1 MQPKRKCRVLTTD
14 SRMLWLILACVAGCS
29 VARAPPDDPNP
40 GTQPNVV
47 YYNQIN
53 TSANSTYQRNVV
65 AVMEFLYKNNPPDG
79 YATSLGYGGFPNAV
93 YAHSGCYNMS
103 DQPSCG
109 QCIQNAYT
117 NIQSVNLYAVGGA
130 IWINQ
135 TFQRCR
141 MRYDPSSFE
150 IVPGTLGIVG
160 PNISSPAP
168 APGPGLALGP
178 DPDPDP
184 APAPAPAPPD
194 PAPATGKQN
203 AGTRNGVI
211 AGAVVGGAVFCFV
224 CAVLG
229 FFLLTRRRRESEK
242 SEKCE
247 DFGIIKGLHVVFSY
261 KDLCAAT
268 RGFSVESKLGQG
280 GFGTVYKATL
290 NNGSQVAVKKLS
302 LQSNQGNREFVNEIT
317 IITGIQHRN
326 LVRLKGYCV
335 EADERLLVY
344 EFLNK
349 GSLDRAL
356 FSSGSNVVL
365 DWHSRFQIAIGI
377 ARGLAYLHEES
388 HVQIIHRDI
397 KASNIL
403 LDDKLQPKI
412 SDFGISKLFDL
423 DKGFGFTSTKVAGTL
438 GYMAPEYATR
448 GRLTTKADV
457 FSYGIL
463 VLEIASGRKCV
474 DPALPAEE
482 ELLLQLSW
490 KLVMANRMSECI
502 DKRLGGDYAVEE
514 VSRLL
519 RVAMLCTQEHEEA
532 RPTMSDVVAM
542 LLGYLEIGALP
553 TQAPFH
559 FGQVMSS
566 STSTSSDYL
575 NSMDMPR

>member
-1 MQPKRKCRVLTTD
+1 MALL
-14 SRMLWLILACVAGCS
+14 SLLWMIPLFLLDRSAAQGI
-29 VARAPPDDPNP
+29 PPDEPSSDARP
-40 GTQPNVV
+40 GVA
-47 YYNQIN
+47 YYNTRKTTQG
-53 TSANSTYQRNVV
+53 SQFQKNVETV
-65 AVMEFLYKNNPPDG
+65 IQFLYEHNPPNG
-79 YATSLGYGGFPNAV
+79 FASCLGYGDFPDTA
-93 YAHSGCYNMS
+93 YGHTGCYNMS
-103 DQPSCG
+103 DQTSCAS
-109 QCIQNAYT
+109 CIQQTYSEFQQLAP
-117 NIQSVNLYAVGGA
+117 LAVGGVL
-130 IWINQ
+130 WTND
-135 TFQRCR
+135 TSNRCR
-141 MRYDPSSFE
+141 IRFE
-150 IVPGTLGIVG
+150 NYNFTPELVNMSVLGVLG
-160 PNISSPAP
+160 PNVS
-168 APGPGLALGP
+168 
-178 DPDPDP
+178 
-184 APAPAPAPPD
+184 APAPAPIPPLSSSP
-194 PAPATGKQN
+194 PARASSSSSRDNRALVWRWGL
-203 AGTRNGVI
+203 
-211 AGAVVGGAVFCFV
+211 VGGAVGLCLL
-224 CAVLG
+224 LG
-229 FFLLTRRRRESEK
+229 VAGFAIWRWRMHTKLVGRHRRGDDTDIQRSIE
-242 SEKCE
+242 
-247 DFGIIKGLHVVFSY
+247 GPVVFTY
-261 KDLCAAT
+261 QDLSLAT
-268 RGFSVESKLGQG
+268 DSFSERNKLGQG

-302 LQSNQGNREFVNEIT
+302 LQSNQGKREFVNEIT

-356 FSSGSNVVL
+356 FSSGSNAFL
-365 DWHSRFQIAIGI
+365 DWQSRFQIAIGI
-377 ARGLAYLHEES
+377 ARGLGYLHEES
-388 HVQIIHRDI
+388 HVQVIHRDI

-423 DKGFGFTSTKVAGTL
+423 DKGFGVTSTKVAGTL

-448 GRLTTKADV
+448 GRLTAKADV

-542 LLGYLEIGALP
+542 LLGS
-553 TQAPFH
+553 H
-559 FGQVMSS
+559 SS
-566 STSTSSDYL
+566 SLSLWPGNELL
-575 NSMDMPR
+575 NEYK